1 MPVARLFRL
10 VYVHPILLDRL
21 MRTLFLVGTIGLLT
35 ACGTRASTGG
45 QGAAPA
51 YTPHARDVT
60 ITTVPLLVKELAKTY
75 PFLAKDFA
83 KGGILEGKEVYAFS
97 PSTITAVAGDTLKL
111 SLINP
116 EDDDHSF
123 VLHDLFVK
131 IPPQG
136 KIDTTYVVK
145 APGIYEFTCSVPSH
159 VPMMHGELVVLAPA
173 AVAGSAAP

>member
-1 MPVARLFRL
+1 MRRL
-10 VYVHPILLDRL
+10 
-21 MRTLFLVGTIGLLT
+21 TLLLT
-35 ACGTRASTGG
+35 TTALIACGTRANAPG
-45 QGAAPA
+45 QSAAPA
-51 YTPHARDVT
+51 YRPRARSVT

-75 PFLAKDFA
+75 PFLAKDFG

-97 PSTITAVAGDTLKL
+97 PSTITAVAGDTLEL

-145 APGIYEFTCSVPSH
+145 TPGIYDFTCSVPSH

-173 AVAGSAAP
+173 AVAGAAAP